1 MRDLLDSSSFRRL
14 KFIESMLEENRWWKT
29 EKIATQLE
37 CSESTVKSD
46 IHYFRLYFSSIF
58 KFETSKQKGIRLTIT
73 NTFQWD
79 NFYQQI
85 MRECM
90 HVQFVNL
97 LFYDSFHTLEE
108 YAEELY
114 TSVSSVKRCMEQV
127 KPVLEKYGLTIQQK
141 PIRVQGKEK
150 QIIFFYG
157 VLFWEEYGTSF
168 LKLNFSYEAEAYE
181 LIKTFKEKM
190 NLALSSSLMNKISLW
205 LVLMFERYSKGHH
218 VEKHYA
224 PLLPISSEIEKI
236 ISQELN
242 QLPFRI
248 TKEDSQFISYF
259 LESRYIYFTKK
270 TVETNPS
277 FLEVYNGIELF
288 LNVLSER
295 TSVSLRNQTLVQQRL
310 FSHYLYK
317 LEFCGLNYS
326 LVERSKI
333 TVYNKEGLYD
343 NFVETALDILKKLDK
358 VDWADIVLDDPV
370 DFLYIL
376 ISTWENLT
384 TEILKNNKKINA
396 LIISQFGLYH
406 EKFLEELV
414 HLRYPYKLNSFLI
427 TNEDYPES
435 IKLIITDHEVAEIQF
450 QLDNSIPVIE
460 INYSANNHSWD
471 QLKNVID
478 QIYFQQKENKSK
490 TGDIIK
496 RE

>member
-1 MRDLLDSSSFRRL
+1 M
-14 KFIESMLEENRWWKT
+14 
-29 EKIATQLE
+29 
-37 CSESTVKSD
+37 
-46 IHYFRLYFSSIF
+46 
-58 KFETSKQKGIRLTIT
+58 
-73 NTFQWD
+73 
-79 NFYQQI
+79 
-85 MRECM
+85 
-90 HVQFVNL
+90 
-97 LFYDSFHTLEE
+97 
-108 YAEELY
+108 
-114 TSVSSVKRCMEQV
+114 
-127 KPVLEKYGLTIQQK
+127 
-141 PIRVQGKEK
+141 
-150 QIIFFYG
+150 
-157 VLFWEEYGTSF
+157 
-168 LKLNFSYEAEAYE
+168 
-181 LIKTFKEKM
+181 
-190 NLALSSSLMNKISLW
+190 
-205 LVLMFERYSKGHH
+205 
-218 VEKHYA
+218 
-224 PLLPISSEIEKI
+224 
-236 ISQELN
+236 
-242 QLPFRI
+242 
-248 TKEDSQFISYF
+248 
-259 LESRYIYFTKK
+259 
-270 TVETNPS
+270 
-277 FLEVYNGIELF
+277 
-288 LNVLSER
+288 
-295 TSVSLRNQTLVQQRL
+295 
-310 FSHYLYK
+310 
-317 LEFCGLNYS
+317 
-326 LVERSKI
+326 ERSKI